1 MGRKLGKTTLVL
13 LAPVREV
20 AWASDEDVGR
30 EEPYVL
36 LVGTETGVDR
46 MEAEFPQKTKCKS
59 TVCSSSSNPGYSP
72 VRS

>member
-30 EEPYVL
+30 EERERPGSL
-36 LVGTETGVDR
+36 RKNEWKESCLPGTEGT
-46 MEAEFPQKTKCKS
+46 QLI
-59 TVCSSSSNPGYSP
+59 
-72 VRS
+72 